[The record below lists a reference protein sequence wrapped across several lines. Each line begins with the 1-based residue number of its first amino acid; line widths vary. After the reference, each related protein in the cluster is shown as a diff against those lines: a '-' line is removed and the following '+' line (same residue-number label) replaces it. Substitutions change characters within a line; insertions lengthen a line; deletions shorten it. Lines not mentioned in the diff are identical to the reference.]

1 MISFEFLQLLIY
13 FVLLFSIVAYATL
26 DGYDLGVGCLHLFTK
41 GDNERR
47 LMINSIGPVWDGNTT
62 WIVVG
67 GGVLFA
73 GFPKIF
79 ASLTSSLYTPT
90 MMLLFGF
97 MLRAASI
104 EFRSKSENI
113 TWRKFWD
120 TSFSLASLLLAVLVG
135 LILGNLITGLPLNQ
149 LGEYEGGLANL
160 LKPYTI
166 LVALFGLSMFM
177 MHGSLYLLM
186 KTENA
191 FHDKIRNWCK
201 ILVVIFLIMWAV
213 TTVSTW
219 SIHSH
224 MIKPFFNYPI
234 LNIIPLISLISVGSI
249 LHCIRKHKDGWAFT
263 FSCMA
268 IFFFMI
274 LFVIGTFPNIV
285 YSSNSPENSLTLY
298 NSSASRTALLV
309 LAIVGLTGIPLGYF
323 YGSYVHKV
331 FKGKVKLD
339 HMSY

>member
-1 MISFEFLQLLIY
+1 MISFEFLQLMIY

-62 WIVVG
+62 WIVIG
-67 GGVLFA
+67 SGVLFA

-104 EFRSKSENI
+104 EFRSKSEST
-113 TWRKFWD
+113 TWRKSWD
-120 TSFSLASLLLAVLVG
+120 TAFAFASLLLAIIVG
-135 LILGNLITGLPLNQ
+135 LILGNLITGLPLNH
-149 LGEYEGGLANL
+149 LGEYEGGLVDL

-186 KTENA
+186 KTEDA
-191 FHDKIRNWCK
+191 FHNKVRRWCK
-201 ILVVIFLIMWAV
+201 ILVVIFLIMWAITTV
-213 TTVSTW
+213 TTLTV
-219 SIHSH
+219 HNH
-224 MIKPFFNYPI
+224 MIKPFFEYPI
-234 LNIIPLISLISVGSI
+234 LNIFPLISLLSI
-249 LHCIRKHKDGWAFT
+249 FGVLYCIRNHEDSWAFT
-263 FSCMA
+263 FSCMG

-274 LFVIGTFPNIV
+274 LFVIGTYPNIV
-285 YSSNSPENSLTLY
+285 FSSNSPENSLTLY
-298 NSSASRTALLV
+298 NSSASKTALIV
-309 LAIVGLTGIPLGYF
+309 LAIVGLTGIPLGFF